1 MNDPAP
7 GQRRQALVNTVAN
20 TAANGWMILLS
31 LVSLPLLLGGL
42 GTDAFGTWVLLL
54 TFSATSGWLSLA
66 DLGLG
71 VATVR
76 ASAHHLSIDDRD
88 GLSTVV
94 GTSLTMYSC
103 LAATCSLLFGIVA
116 PWLLPDCSTPP
127 KPWCPRSRSRREIFA
142 LQILFDLLSVG
153 MMASLE
159 GVQRLDL
166 SRAVDTTNRTLTA
179 IATVVVALT
188 GGGLVGVT
196 LASMGASIVTM
207 VLALVLT
214 RRGIPG
220 RRTRSRAEA
229 RELLT
234 YGAQV
239 GVLRGAGV
247 LHRTMDRII
256 VGIILGPAAVTIVE
270 IATQLQ
276 NGIAALLAPPPRP
289 PPRAHRGCTPGPR
302 QEKLR
307 ELLLKGTKYST
318 MATTPVAVVVLV
330 LAGPII
336 GFWVGPSF
344 DAAVVPLAL
353 AMAYL
358 ISQTPFQVG
367 SNLLQGMGKARSVI
381 GPALAG
387 VVVNLVASAL
397 LVNAIGVPGAFIG
410 TLVGGLVLT
419 PALLHNV
426 LRQTE
431 LPLRPFLVEAVL
443 PAVPMMLVAAVG
455 AGVVLVLPLGDLVTV
470 ITGAAVGLA
479 LAGAV
484 GLRWATSQTE
494 RQDLIAT
501 LRRSDR

>member
-31 LVSLPLLLGGL
+31 LVALPLLLGGL

-76 ASAHHLSIDDRD
+76 ASAHQLSIDDRE
-88 GLSTVV
+88 GLATVV
-94 GTSLTMYSC
+94 GTSLTMYLC
-103 LAATCSLLFGIVA
+103 LAMTCSLLFGVVA
-116 PWLLPDCSTPP
+116 PWLLPDIFNTPDSR
-127 KPWCPRSRSRREIFA
+127 CPPSRSRRGLRPPDPFRPA
-142 LQILFDLLSVG
+142 LRRDDGLTRGCATPRPLP
-153 MMASLE
+153 
-159 GVQRLDL
+159 
-166 SRAVDTTNRTLTA
+166 AVDTSNRTLTA
-179 IATVVVALT
+179 IATVVVALA
-188 GGGLVGVT
+188 GGGLVGVA
-196 LASMGASIVTM
+196 LASMGASIFTM
-207 VLALVLT
+207 FLALVLT
-214 RRGIPG
+214 KRGVPM
-220 RRTRSRAEA
+220 RLTRSRTEA

-276 NGIAALLAPPPRP
+276 NGVAALLAATTQTATSGASWLHARD
-289 PPRAHRGCTPGPR
+289 A

-336 GFWVGPSF
+336 GVWVGSGF
-344 DAAVVPLAL
+344 DAAIVPLAL
-353 AMAYL
+353 AMTYL

-367 SNLLQGMGKARSVI
+367 SNLLQGMGKARSVMW
-381 GPALAG
+381 PALAG
-387 VVVNLVASAL
+387 VAVNLIASIM

-410 TLVGGLVLT
+410 TLVGGLVLS
-419 PALLHNV
+419 PVLLHNV
-426 LRQTE
+426 LRQTD

-455 AGVVLVLPLGDLVTV
+455 AGLVLVLPFGNLVTV
-470 ITGAAVGLA
+470 ITGAAFGLA
-479 LAGAV
+479 LAAAV
-484 GLRWATSQTE
+484 GLRWATSQPE
-494 RQDLIAT
+494 REDLIAT